1 MHNVGIDISYS
12 FFMYTETNGILNSKK
27 MRKYVYICISY
38 IHRIWNGNAPQ
49 TAPAIVVDGSITI
62 NNSTGLL
69 LQVLELLLSTVVLD
83 STTH

>member
-1 MHNVGIDISYS
+1 
-12 FFMYTETNGILNSKK
+12 

-38 IHRIWNGNAPQ
+38 GNAPHP
-49 TAPAIVVDGSITI
+49 APAIVVDGSNTI